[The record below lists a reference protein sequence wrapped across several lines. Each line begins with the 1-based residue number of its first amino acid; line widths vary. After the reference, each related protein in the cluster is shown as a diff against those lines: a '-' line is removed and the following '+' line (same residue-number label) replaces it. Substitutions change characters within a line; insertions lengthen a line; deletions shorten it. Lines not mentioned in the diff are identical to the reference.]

1 MIQKVLLFFSTYNI
15 MIGIIITILA
25 LSTLEII
32 RSLSND
38 IIIPMT
44 TTDLEKKTSK
54 ICGKVIKTGIFYGT
68 LYRFFLA
75 LMFILMI
82 IYVHPFEI
90 KD

>member
-25 LSTLEII
+25 LSMLEMI

-38 IIIPMT
+38 IIIPLT
-44 TTDLEKKTSK
+44 TTDLEKKTTK
-54 ICGKVIKTGIFYGT
+54 ICGRVIKTGVFYST
-68 LYRFFLA
+68 LYRLC
-75 LMFILMI
+75 LSILFILMI
-82 IYVHPFEI
+82 IYVHPFEM